1 MTDFTLNIPDSL
13 KNLLHTNPRKILI
26 TTHLNP
32 DGDAIGSVLALYH
45 FLNKLN
51 HEVVVVTPNDFPE
64 FLKWMPGSDNILIYT
79 KRKRTVAELVK
90 KADIIFTLDF
100 NVLNRL
106 GDFEKEIGGAEGLKI
121 MIDHHP
127 DPGDYAKYTF
137 SHTVASSTGELIYH
151 FIKGLSGLDKLDEN
165 IATCIYTGI
174 MTDTGS
180 FSYNSSSSE
189 TFRIIADLLKF
200 PINKDYIHS
209 SVYDNYSE
217 NRMRLM
223 GYCLNKKMIVL
234 KEYNAAFISITSEE
248 LKNFNFVIGDTE
260 GFVNLPF
267 SIKGIVFTALF
278 IEKPDHVKLS
288 FRSKGNFSV
297 NDFARSHFEGG
308 GHLNAAGGESKL
320 SLDEAV
326 KKFRD
331 LLPEYK
337 NQLSHVF

>member
-1 MTDFTLNIPDSL
+1 
-13 KNLLHTNPRKILI
+13 
-26 TTHLNP
+26 
-32 DGDAIGSVLALYH
+32 
-45 FLNKLN
+45 
-51 HEVVVVTPNDFPE
+51 VVVTPNDFPE
-64 FLKWMPGSDNILIYT
+64 FLKWMPGSDDIMIYS
-79 KRKRTVAELVK
+79 KKKNTVADQVSQS
-90 KADIIFTLDF
+90 DIIFTLDF

-106 GDFEKEIGGAEGLKI
+106 GDFEKEISQSKGLKI

-127 DPGDYAKYTF
+127 DPGNYAEYTF
-137 SHTVASSTGELIYH
+137 SYTDASSTGELIYH
-151 FIKGLSGLDKLDEN
+151 FIKGLSGSDMLDKN

-180 FSYNSSSSE
+180 FSYNSSSAE

-200 PINKDYIHS
+200 RINKDYIHS
-209 SVYDNYSE
+209 SVYDNYTE

-223 GYCLNKKMIVL
+223 GYCLNKKMVVL
-234 KEYNAAFISITSEE
+234 QEYNTAFISITSEE

-267 SIKGIVFTALF
+267 SIKGIIFTVLF
-278 IEKPDHVKLS
+278 VEKSDHVKLS

-308 GHLNAAGGESKL
+308 GHMNAAGGETKL

-326 KKFRD
+326 NKFQE
-331 LLPEYK
+331 LLPGYK
-337 NQLSHVF
+337 NQLLHVF